1 MKKPLIAALI
11 AILPLSLIA
20 AEQAVRPDV
29 QELMTVMKMDK
40 QMSESMEAM
49 KKMMLGN
56 IPPGNEQ
63 ALAAANSAFEK
74 IAKEMSFEKMKGDLG
89 QVYAEIFTPEEI
101 SGLIAFYKSPT
112 GQAFASKQSL
122 MTQKIMQLTQRKAM
136 EAMSKP

>member
-11 AILPLSLIA
+11 AILPLSLVA
-20 AEQAVRPDV
+20 AEPTIRPDV
-29 QELMTVMKMDK
+29 QELMSVMKMEK
-40 QMSESMEAM
+40 QMSDSMAAM

-63 ALAAANSAFEK
+63 ALAAANSTFEK
-74 IAKEMSFEKMKGDLG
+74 IAKEMSFEKMKGDFG

-101 SGLIAFYKSPT
+101 TGLIAFYKSPV

-122 MTQKIMQLTQRKAM
+122 MTQKKVMDV
-136 EAMSKP
+136 MSKP